1 MVLGGVVWGKFV
13 VCFEINLILYI
24 LGIINHK
31 SIKMKTKL
39 SLTIIGVIMILQ
51 SIAYPLFSETFIE
64 MMFNV
69 GDEAKE
75 VLNLFQIAVAP
86 TFLMIGL
93 LMLMA
98 RSAEL
103 KTAKN
108 ILLAFIIGY
117 IPAFLGFYYLASSP
131 MTNAGVT
138 DFIPDILMF
147 GLAIF
152 TYIKPKS

>member
-1 MVLGGVVWGKFV
+1 
-13 VCFEINLILYI
+13 
-24 LGIINHK
+24 
-31 SIKMKTKL
+31 
-39 SLTIIGVIMILQ
+39 MILQ
-51 SIAYPLFSETFIE
+51 SIAYPVFSETFIE

-86 TFLMIGL
+86 TFFMIGL

-108 ILLAFIIGY
+108 ILLAFIVDIFQLFWFLQSFFSNENEGY
-117 IPAFLGFYYLASSP
+117 
-131 MTNAGVT
+131 
-138 DFIPDILMF
+138 
-147 GLAIF
+147 
-152 TYIKPKS
+152 

>member
-1 MVLGGVVWGKFV
+1 
-13 VCFEINLILYI
+13 
-24 LGIINHK
+24 
-31 SIKMKTKL
+31 
-39 SLTIIGVIMILQ
+39 
-51 SIAYPLFSETFIE
+51 
-64 MMFNV
+64 
-69 GDEAKE
+69 
-75 VLNLFQIAVAP
+75 
-86 TFLMIGL
+86 
-93 LMLMA
+93 MA